1 MRSSRRRSL
10 CNAYRSRAKSRQLGN
25 RTFLYIQG
33 VLHTFDNIERRRG
46 FTDMLKKHG
55 VILSEKDML
64 QGNFKKDTAYNAMK
78 EYLESGRELPD
89 AIFAGNDSSALGT
102 IEALVDFGLKVLEQ
116 VLKLISGDPGSIEV
130 LCGRIIQRESTCS
143 RILA

>member
-1 MRSSRRRSL
+1 
-10 CNAYRSRAKSRQLGN
+10 
-25 RTFLYIQG
+25 
-33 VLHTFDNIERRRG
+33 
-46 FTDMLKKHG
+46 MLKKHG
-55 VILSEKDML
+55 VILIEKDML
-64 QGNFKKDTAYNAMK
+64 QGNFKQDTAYNAMK

-102 IEALVDFGLKVLEQ
+102 IEALMDFGVKVPEQ

-130 LCGRIIQRESTCS
+130 LYGRIIQRESTCS